1 MSRKMTEVGLQF
13 REKFGYT
20 GKITKE
26 AMGKQLWNEWC
37 KLAMKKR
44 WTTPE
49 HKKELEERKK
59 KREAEREAE
68 RERIKQKRRICGKQ
82 YQHYCKN
89 IEQVENFSEAQ
100 KDNFE
105 GWILHHK
112 LEQIFTANELKAMGI
127 YFNCKPGELMFIK
140 VSEHNNNIRL
150 HYGCRIRD
158 KSKCGRRKK
167 MRKNESFFLK

>member
-1 MSRKMTEVGLQF
+1 
-13 REKFGYT
+13 
-20 GKITKE
+20 
-26 AMGKQLWNEWC
+26 MGKELWNEWC
-37 KLAMKKR
+37 KLAVKKR
-44 WTTPE
+44 WATPE
-49 HKKELEERKK
+49 HKKELAERKA
-59 KREAEREAE
+59 KREAEREKRNKE
-68 RERIKQKRRICGKQ
+68 RRINGEH

-89 IEQVENFSEAQ
+89 IKLVENFSEAQ

-112 LEQIFTANELKAMGI
+112 LEQMFTAKELKAMGI

-140 VSEHNNNIRL
+140 VSEHNNSLRL

-167 MRKNESFFLK
+167 CKKNESFFLK